1 MVLAHSS
8 TVSLRA
14 PAVVLAALAAAVG
27 WTDDAVRPVRLGQ
40 VPEARARAWADSSRV
55 TYRVVLKEPQTQTF
69 EVEIEV
75 RDVSG
80 PHMDFILPTWRPGR
94 YVVLDFAGDVSH
106 VVAYDSEGNELPL
119 AKRDKTPWRVTTRGI
134 ERVRLRYQLYANELS
149 KRTRHVDD
157 SHAFLSGSSVFMLV
171 EGRRDVPVRVVVE
184 APDGWKI
191 SSGLDSSPGEPY
203 TLVAPTYDVLIDAP
217 LEIGTH
223 EIHTF
228 EVDGLPFELAIW
240 GRGNYV
246 AETLVADLQ
255 KLCSEQIRMWGDA
268 PFSRYVF
275 LLHVTSGAGGGT
287 EHLNSTIMQTSRDS
301 FAPRKKYRRFLGLV
315 AHEFF
320 HTWNVKALRPAGLMP
335 YDYTKENYTPLLW
348 VAEGTTSYYGPLT
361 LVRAGLRKPREYL
374 RELSK
379 SIQSFRERPG
389 RHVQSLDMSSFD
401 AWTKFNKS
409 NAHSPNTTV
418 SFYRKGA
425 LVSLL
430 LDLEIRQRTADAAS
444 LDDVLRTLY
453 QRFALQ
459 GRGYSRADLLATINA
474 VSGSDFSEF
483 FRRFVGGTDELPLE
497 AALDH
502 AGLRIHSKPAKH
514 DRDDE
519 DEDEDE
525 DDDNGE
531 DDDERLSDE
540 KGEVPVKAYVGIA
553 LRDSDG
559 LARVSRVM
567 TDGPA
572 YRGGVQ
578 ADDLIVALDARR
590 LRADDLER
598 RLESYEPGDTIELTL
613 LRRDILKRIRL
624 ILVARDD
631 VSLKIETVTDPTAA
645 QIAMYESWLGQPWP
659 KKSRKP
665 TTQPTSD
672 HTP

>member
-1 MVLAHSS
+1 RVAQGFASFVRRYWSWDNGSVVGYDRRFGSDRFAQAVAEVLAGNSILANLVDRPCPTPVAAFSIATVGAAGAVMITASHNPPSDNGFKVRTSS
-8 TVSLRA
+8 G
-14 PAVVLAALAAAVG
+14 AAVAP
-27 WTDDAVRPVRLGQ
+27 DNLAKI
-40 VPEARARAWADSSRV
+40 EAEVARV
-55 TYRVVLKEPQTQTF
+55 
-69 EVEIEV
+69 
-75 RDVSG
+75 
-80 PHMDFILPTWRPGR
+80 
-94 YVVLDFAGDVSH
+94 AGDDVRSLDLQTATEAGLIKIFNPDAPYLDH
-106 VVAYDSEGNELPL
+106 VANLLDLPAL
-119 AKRDKTPWRVTTRGI
+119 RDR
-134 ERVRLRYQLYANELS
+134 
-149 KRTRHVDD
+149 
-157 SHAFLSGSSVFMLV
+157 
-171 EGRRDVPVRVVVE
+171 PVRVVVE

-525 DDDNGE
+525 DEDDDNGE